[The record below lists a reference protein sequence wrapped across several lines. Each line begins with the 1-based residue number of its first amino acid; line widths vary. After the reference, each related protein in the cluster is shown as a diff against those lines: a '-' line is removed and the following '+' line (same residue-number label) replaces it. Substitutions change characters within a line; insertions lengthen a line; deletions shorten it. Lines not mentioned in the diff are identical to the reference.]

1 MSQSIIKATKTTRPK
16 TIGLNR
22 TWYLVDA
29 SKTPIGR
36 LATESA
42 RLLLGKNLPTYSKD
56 VNVGGVVVVINAKN
70 SVLTGKKPEK
80 KNYFRHSG
88 FMGGL
93 TTTSYKEYQEK
104 NPKFPIYTAIKGML
118 PKNRHRDLLMN
129 NRVYIFDEGHNFS
142 NINMVQV
149 N

>member
-1 MSQSIIKATKTTRPK
+1 MSQAIIKATKTTRPV
-16 TIGLNR
+16 TQGLNR
-22 TWYLVDA
+22 TWYIVDA

-42 RLLLGKNLPTYSKD
+42 RLLLGKNLPTYSQD
-56 VNVGGVVVVINAKN
+56 INMGGVLVVINAKN
-70 SVLTGKKPEK
+70 SVFTGKKPEK
-80 KNYFRHSG
+80 KRYFRHSG
-88 FMGGL
+88 YMGGL
-93 TTTSYKEYQEK
+93 KITTYKEYQAK

-118 PKNRHRDLLMN
+118 PKNKHRDLLMN